1 MTRTI
6 LDIVLT
12 IVAAGLPAMA
22 VVAFK
27 MLMANKKAATI
38 VNALKPLA
46 EAAVQASQKFG
57 EDKWLDGETQRLNA
71 IAWVKDNL
79 HELGL
84 GDVEYNIIAN
94 AVEQAYQEVIK
105 NV

>member
-22 VVAFK
+22 VAAFK
-27 MLMANKKAATI
+27 MLMANKKAKTI
-38 VNALKPLA
+38 IDVLKPLA
-46 EAAVQASQKFG
+46 EAAVQASQKLG
-57 EDKWLDGETQRLNA
+57 QDKWLDGNTQRLNA

-79 HELGL
+79 YELGL

-94 AVEQAYQEVIK
+94 AVEKAYQEVVK

>member
-1 MTRTI
+1 
-6 LDIVLT
+6 
-12 IVAAGLPAMA
+12 
-22 VVAFK
+22 K

-57 EDKWLDGETQRLNA
+57 EDKWLDGETKRLNA

-79 HELGL
+79 YELGL

-94 AVEQAYQEVIK
+94 AVEKAYQEVIK